1 MLKVISPET
10 CLTKFLKNP
19 AWRMWKLST
28 SYKNN
33 KIAGDEAEFKAIP
46 SLLRKLLAKQS
57 TMGLGGLRMGPV
69 PILIFKTNK
78 TNYNLL
84 LNQILNIVISIHS
97 VRPYP

>member
-1 MLKVISPET
+1 
-10 CLTKFLKNP
+10 
-19 AWRMWKLST
+19 MWKLST

-57 TMGLGGLRMGPV
+57 TIGLGGLRMGPV
-69 PILIFKTNK
+69 PIFIFK